1 MKRLLIVALAVGA
14 LFVGQIAS
22 PVRVD
27 AQAPAAKAKTMTANG
42 TVKAVTGNS
51 LTITASGGKDMTFTV
66 DNTTKFIGKGLS
78 TKTREKGGKITATD
92 AVGTGDTVSVTY
104 HDMGGTMHAAQ
115 VRVNNKAMTTK
126 K

>member
-66 DNTTKFIGKGLS
+66 DNTTKFVGKGLS
-78 TKTREKGGKITATD
+78 TKSKSGPLTATD
-92 AVGTGDTVSVTY
+92 AVGNGDKVRVTY
-104 HDMGGTMHAAQ
+104 HDTNGTLHAANVSIQ
-115 VRVNNKAMTTK
+115 MKATVSK
-126 K
+126 